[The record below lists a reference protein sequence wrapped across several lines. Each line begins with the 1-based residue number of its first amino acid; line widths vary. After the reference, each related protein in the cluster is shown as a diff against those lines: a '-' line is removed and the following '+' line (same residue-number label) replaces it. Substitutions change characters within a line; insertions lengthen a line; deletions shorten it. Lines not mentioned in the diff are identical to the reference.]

1 MSEKR
6 SNFAVDLDKQR
17 WLHSIEWAVAVAAY
31 AYLVYRLATYEHYD
45 EVAASLQA
53 MSWREAFAL
62 ALAVVLMPVNM
73 WLEAWRW
80 KTLIPMTWKEAQ
92 RQVYYSKLAGLIT
105 PWRLGEYPSRA
116 LLIAREMDNGQWTMD
131 NGLTDER
138 MSGLTNKGLWTKV
151 LSMGAVGSVTMTM
164 AIVSVGGLAQVFSQS
179 VLAQLGGSY
188 LYALTAFLLLMA
200 LLLYFAP
207 DWLKKWLNGERRMAN
222 GECTKGAWTQVLW
235 KSYGQSVVRLLC
247 WCVQLVLVLWALG
260 AFSIQPSA
268 FSLLPIYYLLVT
280 VTPNIPIVEAG
291 VRGAW
296 AMLLFGSVNA
306 ALAGVLL
313 WIINTLLPCLIWP
326 ILKKNA
332 K

>member
-17 WLHSIEWAVAVAAY
+17 LLHSIEWAVAVAAY

-164 AIVSVGGLAQVFSQS
+164 AIVSVGGLGS
-179 VLAQLGGSY
+179 VRRQLS
-188 LYALTAFLLLMA
+188 LCADSILTADGATPVFRSRLAEEMA
-200 LLLYFAP
+200 
-207 DWLKKWLNGERRMAN
+207 
-222 GECTKGAWTQVLW
+222 
-235 KSYGQSVVRLLC
+235 
-247 WCVQLVLVLWALG
+247 
-260 AFSIQPSA
+260 
-268 FSLLPIYYLLVT
+268 
-280 VTPNIPIVEAG
+280 
-291 VRGAW
+291 
-296 AMLLFGSVNA
+296 
-306 ALAGVLL
+306 
-313 WIINTLLPCLIWP
+313 
-326 ILKKNA
+326 
-332 K
+332 